1 MLMFSL
7 SLSVSHRFQLMPL
20 LSLMLS
26 GFSTLHNL
34 YGAVWSFSF
43 FPTNFPRNQTP
54 WTRWNSALSFE
65 EENVRV
71 LSQAHETWQGDRVTG
86 TSGHSEKMLSSAA
99 PDMHT
104 CTSGSSENWMVLSIS
119 GDKPTPRSYHAAAV
133 IQNKMI
139 VVGGESG
146 SGLLDDVQVLNF
158 DRFSWTM
165 ASSKLYL
172 SPSSLPLK
180 LPACKGHCLV
190 SWGGKAL
197 LIGGKTDP
205 ASDKISVWAFDTDT
219 ECWSPMEA
227 KGDIPVARSG
237 HTVVMANSVLI
248 LFGGEDVKRRKLN
261 DLHMFDLKSLSWLP
275 LHYTGAAPCPRFNHV
290 AALYDGKILFIFG
303 GASKSRTLND
313 LYSLDFETMAWS
325 RIKIRGFHPSPRAG
339 CCGVLCGTKWYITGG
354 GSKKKRHGETL
365 VYDVVKSEW
374 SVAITSP
381 PSSITTNQ
389 GFSLTLVQHKDKDFL
404 VAFGGSKKEPSNQVE
419 VLITEKNE
427 FVLRRR
433 PTSTKDPRSILLD
446 SLSAGLASQLKN
458 DSSQRLI
465 NSVARQNLA
474 SVIEHSSERK
484 SLSESLLVEYSDS
497 LPTNISLRR
506 QFDHD
511 EGYNADVRIGK
522 HSEDKSSLTRAA
534 DHRTNQNDPRNHMS
548 RNGAKTNM
556 EEQVLV
562 SGSSN
567 QQNLGFGNPLLESDD
582 VSFPDNSKLGS
593 LSTDSNIHHYYE
605 TKVASLMRKF
615 GILEGQLSAA
625 LASREA
631 AEKSLASAFKSRQEM
646 ERKLADTLKEMEL
659 LREKLVNAE
668 LAQEEAN
675 NLSNMV
681 HADNVR
687 LEHDVAFLKAVLD
700 DTQKELHS
708 TRGVLAA
715 ERTRALQLQVE
726 VFHLKQRLQSM
737 ENRVPTP
744 RKPFQ
749 V

>member
-1 MLMFSL
+1 MF
-7 SLSVSHRFQLMPL
+7 
-20 LSLMLS
+20 
-26 GFSTLHNL
+26 GFSRRHMKLGSRLKVQLSDTTQGTRSPIRHHK
-34 YGAVWSFSF
+34 
-43 FPTNFPRNQTP
+43 RNV
-54 WTRWNSALSFE
+54 NS
-65 EENVRV
+65 
-71 LSQAHETWQGDRVTG
+71 TGDRVAG
-86 TSGHSEKMLSSAA
+86 TSGHSEEIDCPLSSAA
-99 PDMHT
+99 PEMHT
-104 CTSGSSENWMVLSIS
+104 CTAGSSENWMVLSIA
-119 GDKPTPRSYHAAAV
+119 GNKPTPRSHHAAAV

-146 SGLLDDVQVLNF
+146 SGLLDGVQVLNF
-158 DRFSWTM
+158 DRFSWTT

-180 LPACKGHCLV
+180 IPACKGHCLV
-190 SWGGKAL
+190 SWGKKAL

-205 ASDKISVWAFDTDT
+205 ASDKISVWAFDTET
-219 ECWSPMEA
+219 ECWSLMEA

-248 LFGGEDVKRRKLN
+248 LFGGEDAKRRKLN
-261 DLHMFDLKSLSWLP
+261 DLHMFDLKSLTWLP
-275 LHYTGAAPCPRFNHV
+275 LHCTGAAPCPRFNHV

-313 LYSLDFETMAWS
+313 LNSLDFETMAWS
-325 RIKIRGFHPSPRAG
+325 RIKIHGFHPSPRAG

-381 PSSITTNQ
+381 PSSITTNKGLGYNGMPKFDLVEYLSGL
-389 GFSLTLVQHKDKDFL
+389 GFSVALVQHKDKDFL

-419 VLITEKNE
+419 VLITEKIE
-427 FVLRRR
+427 SVLGRR
-433 PTSTKDPRSILLD
+433 PTSTKDPRSILLEKH

-458 DSSQRLI
+458 DSSQHLI

-484 SLSESLLVEYSDS
+484 SLSESLLVQDSNS

-511 EGYNADVRIGK
+511 EECNADVRIDK
-522 HSEDKSSLTRAA
+522 HSEDESSFPRNSLQAA
-534 DHRTNQNDPRNHMS
+534 DHKTNQNDPRNHMS
-548 RNGAKTNM
+548 RSGAKTNM
-556 EEQVLV
+556 EEQVSV
-562 SGSSN
+562 SRSSN
-567 QQNLGFGNPLLESDD
+567 QQNLGFGNPVLESDD
-582 VSFPDNSKLGS
+582 VSFPENSKSGS
-593 LSTDSNIHHYYE
+593 LSAASDIHHYYE

-615 GILEGQLSAA
+615 GILEGQLAVA

-631 AEKSLASAFKSRQEM
+631 SEKSLASAFKSRQEM

-659 LREKLVNAE
+659 LREKLVSAE

-715 ERTRALQLQVE
+715 ERTRAFQLQVE

-737 ENRVPTP
+737 ENRAPTP